1 MPQPP
6 ARRQDD
12 ARAWRKA
19 SWGTCPLRKLLR
31 QPGASSWTYQP
42 TSRSI
47 VPRLCGAQVSWS
59 PPARLPWRP
68 RTKPR
73 PRCTQPLGM
82 PPAGLK
88 GPKPVP
94 GGLDLCVSMQEEM
107 KQVVMCPS
115 RFCGRGSGLY
125 TNAQRQLRFLF
136 PAGCAGV
143 TPGVCTVCLRESAR
157 ARERESCMYM
167 YHSGRHAGTHVCAGS
182 PTRAHRHQMP
192 RRWFL
197 LKSYRRCK
205 NPPGNDVPATRLDQ
219 IIGAILLHC
228 AGVQP

>member
-88 GPKPVP
+88 GRKPVP

-107 KQVVMCPS
+107 QQVVMCPS

-125 TNAQRQLRFLF
+125 TNAQRQLRFQFL
-136 PAGCAGV
+136 AGCAGV
-143 TPGVCTVCLRESAR
+143 QCVFERKRAR
-157 ARERESCMYM
+157 ARELHVSLRPACWHSCLCM
-167 YHSGRHAGTHVCAGS
+167 GS
-182 PTRAHRHQMP
+182 PTRARRYQMP
-192 RRWFL
+192 RRWFS
-197 LKSYRRCK
+197 LKSYRRCRT
-205 NPPGNDVPATRLDQ
+205 PPSNDVPAARLDH
-219 IIGAILLHC
+219 IIGAILPHC
-228 AGVQP
+228 AVV